1 MLSDVTERKN
11 VQEALQN
18 SEFKFRSLF
27 DLSPQA
33 IARTHFTTGK
43 IVDVNQKFCELFKIT
58 REEALEQNPVE
69 LGFYSQENR
78 QHFLNVLMESGEVH
92 GLEME
97 FKAKNGAKFNTRM
110 FAKRIQMEGTPYIL
124 TIFHDIT
131 DQKKLEAQLQQA
143 QKMEAIGTLAGGIA
157 HNFNNLL
164 MGIQGYASLALME
177 IDPNH
182 PNNYKLKNIEKLV
195 QSGSNLTNQ
204 LLGYARE
211 GKYKIRPSNLN
222 LLVKETTAT
231 FTLTRKEIHVQQEL
245 DENLLNVKIDQGQ
258 IEQVLFNL
266 LVNAA
271 DAMPLG
277 GNLFLK
283 TMNITHLNMIN
294 KPYKAAPGNYV
305 LLTVRDTG
313 LGMDKKT
320 LGRIF
325 EPFFTTKGLSKG
337 TGLGLASVYGI
348 VKAHGGYI
356 DVLSEKGQGTTFEVC
371 LPAFEKEPVQEKTV
385 SNQFLK
391 GKETVL
397 LIDDEQMI
405 IDVGK
410 QMLTQLGYK
419 VLTATGGIEALDV
432 YRRNKGSIDLLVLD
446 MIMPDIEGGVTY
458 DKIKNLNPNV
468 KVLLASGYSLDGRAN
483 EIMKRGCNGFIQK
496 PFNIKE
502 LSYKIRTILDEKEL
516 SNGSN

>member
-1 MLSDVTERKN
+1 
-11 VQEALQN
+11 
-18 SEFKFRSLF
+18 
-27 DLSPQA
+27 
-33 IARTHFTTGK
+33 
-43 IVDVNQKFCELFKIT
+43 
-58 REEALEQNPVE
+58 
-69 LGFYSQENR
+69 
-78 QHFLNVLMESGEVH
+78 
-92 GLEME
+92 
-97 FKAKNGAKFNTRM
+97 M
-110 FAKRIQMEGTPYIL
+110 FAKLIQMEDTTYIL

-131 DQKKLEAQLQQA
+131 DQKKLEAQLRQA

-182 PNNYKLKNIEKLV
+182 PNNNKLKNIEKLV

-211 GKYKIRPSNLN
+211 GKYKVQSTSLN
-222 LLVKETTAT
+222 QLVKETADT
-231 FTLTRKEIHVQQEL
+231 FNLTRKEIQVHQEL

-283 TMNITHLNMIN
+283 TMNITHENMIN
-294 KPYKAAPGNYV
+294 KPYKAAPGNYA

-320 LGRIF
+320 LERIF

-348 VKAHGGYI
+348 VKAYGGYV

-371 LPAFEKEPVQEKTV
+371 LPAYEKEFVQDKSVPNELFDGV
-385 SNQFLK
+385 
-391 GKETVL
+391 ETVL
-397 LIDDEQMI
+397 LVDDEQMI

-410 QMLTQLGYK
+410 EMLTQLGYK
-419 VLTATGGIEALDV
+419 VLTAAGGIEALDV
-432 YRRNKGSIDLLVLD
+432 YRRNHESIDLLVLD
-446 MIMPDIEGGVTY
+446 MIMPDMEGGVTY
-458 DKIKNLNPNV
+458 DKIRDLNPNV
-468 KVLLASGYSLDGRAN
+468 KVLLASGYSIDGRAS

-496 PFNIKE
+496 PFNMKE
-502 LSYKIRTILDEKEL
+502 LSYKIRNILDEKSYPTEQN
-516 SNGSN
+516 SHGIKTGVPE